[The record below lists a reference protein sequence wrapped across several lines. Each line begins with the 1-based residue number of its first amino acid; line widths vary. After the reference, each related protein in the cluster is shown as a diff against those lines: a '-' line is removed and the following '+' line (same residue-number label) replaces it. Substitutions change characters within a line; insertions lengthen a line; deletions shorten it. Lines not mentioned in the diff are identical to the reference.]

1 MNAATRLRRDPAWLA
16 VTLVA
21 LAIMAMF
28 LVWPLAATFAH
39 SFEGKSGG
47 FGFEGYTKFFGTR
60 AYRDTLYNTLILGG
74 VVTATSMVVG
84 GALAV
89 LVARCRFPFSGW
101 VAALPLVT
109 LVIPDV
115 VVAAAW
121 TLVLGQQGIVNSW
134 LEPFNVE
141 LPSLYSWWGLVF
153 VMTLNSYVY
162 AFVMILVGLKAVD
175 RNLEEAA
182 MSLGRPMSRVL
193 AGVTL
198 PLILPSIFG
207 AALVVFTHVI
217 GSFGIPAILGAR
229 MPMLAVKAYNEFV
242 SELGGNPQMQATMAS
257 ILVLLGVAVL
267 VLQKLAVE
275 RRQFQME
282 SGRAPQPVPI
292 RGAGAVL
299 AATCVVVV
307 VALSLLP
314 AVVALVT
321 AFTPAR
327 GPVLSYGG
335 FTTIHMATALQKGI
349 QPLYNSLF
357 LAAIATVAGVLF
369 SVAVAYL
376 VVKRRSRVTAG
387 LDVLVML
394 PLTIAGTVLGIALAN
409 TFNTGWVVLTGTWII
424 MALAYFLRRIPNSV
438 RAAVGPLHNVRD
450 SIEEASVSLGVPPLR
465 TFFKVVLPLI
475 MPAVWAAALLMWITS
490 LSELSATI
498 VLYYGGMST
507 MPIEIFQQIDSGR
520 LALASAYSVLL
531 LLAIF
536 VPLAV
541 ARWTSRWNKRV
552 RVAYSALGD
561 GV

>member
-1 MNAATRLRRDPAWLA
+1 VIARRDPAWGA
-16 VTLVA
+16 IGVA
-21 LAIMAMF
+21 ALMVLGLF
-28 LVWPLAATFAH
+28 LVWPLVTTFAH
-39 SFEGKSGG
+39 SFQDKEGALSLR
-47 FGFEGYTKFFGTR
+47 GYATFFATR
-60 AYRDTLYNTLILGG
+60 AYRDSLVNTLILGAA
-74 VVTATSMVVG
+74 VTLTSMLVG

-89 LVARCRFPFSGW
+89 LVARCRFPFAGW

-121 TLVLGQQGIVNSW
+121 TLVLGQQGIVNAW
-134 LEPFNVE
+134 LEPLGVQ

-182 MSLGRPMSRVL
+182 MSLGRPLARVL

-207 AALVVFTHVI
+207 AAVVVFTHVI

-242 SELGGNPQMQATMAS
+242 SELGGNPQMQTVMAS
-257 ILVLLGVAVL
+257 LLVMLGVAML
-267 VLQKLAVE
+267 VVQRLAVE

-282 SGRAPQPVPI
+282 SGRAPQPIAIHGVP
-292 RGAGAVL
+292 ATL
-299 AATCVVVV
+299 AAAGVVLI

-314 AVVALVT
+314 AVIALLT
-321 AFTPAR
+321 AFTPAK

-335 FTTIHMATALQKGI
+335 LTLAHMETALAKAR
-349 QPLYNSLF
+349 QPLWNSLS
-357 LAAIATVAGVLF
+357 LAAIATVAGVVF

-376 VVKRRSRVTAG
+376 VVKRRSLLTAA
-387 LDVLVML
+387 LDVTVML
-394 PLTIAGTVLGIALAN
+394 PLTIAGTVLGIALVN
-409 TFNTGWVVLTGTWII
+409 TFNTGWLVLTGTWII

-450 SIEEASVSLGVPPLR
+450 SIEEASVSLGVPPLKS
-465 TFFKVVLPLI
+465 FFKVVLPLI
-475 MPAVWAAALLMWITS
+475 KPAVWAAALLMWVTS

-507 MPIEIFQQIDSGR
+507 MPIEIFQQVDSGR
-520 LALASAYSVLL
+520 LALASAYSVILMF
-531 LLAIF
+531 AIF
-536 VPLAV
+536 VPLAI
-541 ARWTSRWNKRV
+541 ARWVFNLRLD
-552 RVAYSALGD
+552 AAQ
-561 GV
+561 